1 MFKLAS
7 KFHYM
12 KNQALLSIGLL
23 FAFLMLNSC
32 TNKPN
37 KLGQENSLSYFE
49 NAEQGVQTGGVK
61 VISINTPK
69 GKFNVWTKR
78 IGNNPTKKVLLLNG
92 GPGGTH
98 ECFEGFESF
107 FPKEGIEFIYY
118 DQLACGNSD
127 NPKDTTLYDLSRYV
141 EEVEQVRE
149 ALHLDSANFYLLGHS
164 WGGILAMQYALKYQ
178 HNLKGLIISNMMASC
193 PEYGKYAN
201 EVLAKQMDLAVLD
214 TIRMLEKKGD
224 FQNPKYME
232 LLMTNYYQK
241 HICRLAE
248 WPEPLIRMFSKL
260 NNELYVTMQGPSEF
274 GIAGKLANWDVSKEL
289 KNIQVP
295 TLVIGATFDTMDP
308 KYMEWMSKQLPK
320 GEFLLCENGS
330 HGSMFDDQQTYMN
343 GLIKFIK
350 SVDRQ

>member
-1 MFKLAS
+1 
-7 KFHYM
+7 M
-12 KNQALLSIGLL
+12 KNQSLLSIGLL
-23 FAFLMLNSC
+23 SAILAFYACS
-32 TNKPN
+32 NKPN
-37 KLGQENSLSYFE
+37 KPVQESSVDYFTNSE
-49 NAEQGVQTGGVK
+49 PGVQTGGVK

-78 IGNNPTKKVLLLNG
+78 IGNNPKMKVLLLNG

-127 NPKDTTLYDLSRYV
+127 NPKDTSLYDLPRFV
-141 EEVEQVRE
+141 EEVEQVRT
-149 ALHLDSANFYLLGHS
+149 ALLLDSTNFYLLGHS

-178 HNLKGLIISNMMASC
+178 NNLKGLVISDMMASC

-201 EVLAKQMDLAVLD
+201 EVLAKQMDPTVLD
-214 TIRMLEKKGD
+214 TIRMIEKRGD

-232 LLMTNYYQK
+232 LLMPNYYQK

-248 WPEPLIRMFSKL
+248 WPEPLTRMFSKL

-274 GIAGKLANWDVSKEL
+274 GISGKLANWDVSKEL
-289 KNIQVP
+289 KNINVP

-308 KYMEWMSKQLPK
+308 KYMEWMSRQVPK
-320 GEFLLCENGS
+320 GEFLLCANGS
-330 HGSMFDDQQTYMN
+330 HGCMFDDQQTYMN

-350 SVDRQ
+350 SVN